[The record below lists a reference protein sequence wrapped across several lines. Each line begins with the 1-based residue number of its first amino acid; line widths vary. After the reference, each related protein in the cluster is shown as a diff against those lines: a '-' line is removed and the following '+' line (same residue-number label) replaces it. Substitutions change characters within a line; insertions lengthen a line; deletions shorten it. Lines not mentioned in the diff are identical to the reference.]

1 MANLR
6 HRQLSVHADRLY
18 CRDFAAGATLP
29 ATASWASKN
38 APAVPAQAIVYNPN
52 LPPLSATLPK
62 PTPPRPVP
70 KPTTHPLPARP
81 ASRPKVESSDP
92 ARVPGR
98 RSQSDQIATLSATLA
113 TPSATSPV
121 PEPAIIPLDL
131 APSLP
136 ELSPSPSPSPPP
148 VVLPPGLAPPTLAPI
163 ASSSQP
169 PSPVRVAPPPA
180 VPAFPDLAFGF
191 DDGGFNFSL
200 DLDAKGKGKALPLR
214 AAGLEDRS
222 HEFADLNGFPRASP
236 MPMPDMFSPGGVVPS
251 GYMGTFD
258 PFAVDVTAP
267 YADRHSPSPD
277 PADAARRG
285 SRFDFARQ
293 PSFAPP
299 PGIGLPPH
307 LQRQASNGS
316 SAAFSPLPPPN
327 AGGDWATSGPYSALT
342 PGVAARLAGPSPGQS
357 ATSSPQLSPR
367 AAAATRFPPGF
378 NLGGG
383 ASLPPGI
390 TLDRPIPAASFP
402 LPPAAPKAGGAVPV
416 DKNDLLRLIQGAK
429 KGGAGQQ
436 PQPQPQQ
443 GQGQDSHAFFSDPA
457 ILSSRLTASM
467 NPNLANL
474 PSANGNA
481 NGSAHFSLPNGM
493 VGPPGLPMGMGM
505 GMGGPQ
511 MSGYPGPPQGG
522 LAMWRLQ
529 AAQQAQQAQQGAA
542 RHNEAQQEAARHGD
556 GQRGPA
562 RHGDQQAGPGW
573 AGNGGWSNG
582 APGPGMFA
590 ARSS

>member
-1 MANLR
+1 MSHINLTHLTDKADPGDHR
-6 HRQLSVHADRLY
+6 H
-18 CRDFAAGATLP
+18 FAAGATLP

-38 APAVPAQAIVYNPN
+38 APAVPAQAIVYNPS

-62 PTPPRPVP
+62 PTPPRPLV

-81 ASRPKVESSDP
+81 VSRTKVESSDP

-98 RSQSDQIATLSATLA
+98 RSQSDQATVLAAVVDTLSAA
-113 TPSATSPV
+113 SPS

-131 APSLP
+131 TPSVP

-148 VVLPPGLAPPTLAPI
+148 ISLPPGLAPPTIAPV

-180 VPAFPDLAFGF
+180 VPTFPDLAFGF
-191 DDGGFNFSL
+191 GDGGFNFSL

-214 AAGLEDRS
+214 AAGRDDRS

-236 MPMPDMFSPGGVVPS
+236 LPMPDMFSPAGALPS

-258 PFAVDVTAP
+258 PFAVDVAP
-267 YADRHSPSPD
+267 PFADRRSPSPD
-277 PADAARRG
+277 PSDAARRG

-307 LQRQASNGS
+307 LQRQGSNSS

-327 AGGDWATSGPYSALT
+327 AGGDWASGPYSALT

-357 ATSSPQLSPR
+357 TTSSPQLSPR
-367 AAAATRFPPGF
+367 AAAAARYPPGF

-390 TLDRPIPAASFP
+390 SLDRPIPAASFP

-429 KGGAGQQ
+429 KGGGGHQ

-443 GQGQDSHAFFSDPA
+443 GQDSHGFFSDPA
-457 ILSSRLTASM
+457 ILSSRLAATM

-474 PSANGNA
+474 PPANGNA
-481 NGSAHFSLPNGM
+481 NGSAHYSLANGM
-493 VGPPGLPMGMGM
+493 VGPPGIPMGMGM
-505 GMGGPQ
+505 GMAPQ

-522 LAMWRLQ
+522 LAIWRLQ

-542 RHNEAQQEAARHGD
+542 RHSEAQQQENARHD
-556 GQRGPA
+556 AQRGPG
-562 RHGDQQAGPGW
+562 RHGEAQQAGPGW
-573 AGNGGWSNG
+573 AGNGGWNNG
-582 APGPGMFA
+582 VPGPGMFA